1 MSTISQDKLD
11 HVIILYKEGLSVR
24 EIADKLKVSI
34 DSAYYFFRK
43 NNIQRRNRA
52 EAKNN
57 SYEREK
63 ASFNLKNNLSISD
76 KQLRIAGVMLYWGEG
91 SKWQGEKIVDF
102 ANSDTDMIKVFLRF
116 LREVCVVNEEKLRV
130 YLYCYANQNQES
142 LISYW
147 SEVTK
152 ISKKQFS
159 KPYVRKDYDSNKKGK
174 MKYGLVHIRYA
185 DKKLLNLIRTWIKE
199 NIEKFS

>member
-57 SYEREK
+57 SYERKK

>member
-1 MSTISQDKLD
+1 MSTVSQDKLE
-11 HVIILYKEGLSVR
+11 HVIILYKEGFSVR

-43 NNIQRRNRA
+43 NNIKRRNRV

-57 SYEREK
+57 SYERKK
-63 ASFNLKNNLSISD
+63 ASFNLKNNLSIFD
-76 KQLRIAGVMLYWGEG
+76 KQLKISGVMLYWGEG

-116 LREVCVVNEEKLRV
+116 LREVCGVNEEKLRV

-147 SEVTK
+147 SKVTK
-152 ISKKQFS
+152 VPKKQFS
-159 KPYVRKDYDSNKKGK
+159 KPYVRKDHDSNKKGK
-174 MKYGLVHIRYA
+174 MKHGLVHIRYA

-199 NIEKFS
+199 NIVKFS

>member
-1 MSTISQDKLD
+1 
-11 HVIILYKEGLSVR
+11 
-24 EIADKLKVSI
+24 
-34 DSAYYFFRK
+34 
-43 NNIQRRNRA
+43 
-52 EAKNN
+52 
-57 SYEREK
+57 
-63 ASFNLKNNLSISD
+63 
-76 KQLRIAGVMLYWGEG
+76 MLYWGEG

>member
-1 MSTISQDKLD
+1 MSTISQDKLE
-11 HVIILYKEGLSVR
+11 HVRILYKEGLSVR

-43 NNIQRRNRA
+43 NNIRRRNRA

-63 ASFNLKNNLSISD
+63 ASFNLKNNLSIFD
-76 KQLRIAGVMLYWGEG
+76 KQLKIAGVMLYWGEG

-116 LREVCVVNEEKLRV
+116 LREVCGVNEEKLRV

-147 SEVTK
+147 PKVTK

-159 KPYVRKDYDSNKKGK
+159 KPYVRKDHDSNKKGK